1 MNRSSLRYLLVEP
14 QFVLR
19 RTIVTV
25 ARDYAGLQLDE
36 CSSIDRARP
45 QLSTTAFAG
54 LVLDFQDSTAAFEL
68 LGALRR
74 GDFVSPSD
82 IPVIV
87 LAAELRPDDA
97 NRLKALA
104 VQHVLGKPFKIG
116 HLLSCLGVHTGA

>member
-54 LVLDFQDSTAAFEL
+54 LVLAFQDSTAAFEL

-87 LAAELRPDDA
+87 LAQTFAYRTL
-97 NRLKALA
+97 
-104 VQHVLGKPFKIG
+104 QHQPI
-116 HLLSCLGVHTGA
+116 AP

>member
-1 MNRSSLRYLLVEP
+1 MTRSSLRYLLVEP

-45 QLSTTAFAG
+45 LLNTTAFDG
-54 LVLDFQDSTAAFEL
+54 LVLDFQDRNAAIEL

-74 GDFVSPSD
+74 GVFASPSD

-87 LAAELRPDDA
+87 LVAEQRADDA
-97 NRLKALA
+97 NRLQALA
-104 VQHVLGKPFKIG
+104 VQHVLAKPFKIG
-116 HLLSCLGVHTGA
+116 NLLSCLGVNVSK